1 MLRGVGRCLVGG
13 EVSDGA
19 TQKLER
25 QGLWLGD
32 NPVLRGDDE
41 LKTSAWTLSY
51 WEHVNTHTHTHTH
64 THTGGWGA
72 SQV

>member
-1 MLRGVGRCLVGG
+1 MGG

-64 THTGGWGA
+64 THRWVGSFTSVNGVM
-72 SQV
+72 QVG